1 MLSNKKFPGVIN
13 TIFNKCRCNIGKIV
27 KITRIFDSE
36 NRISSENLVQ
46 QKYMSENRK
55 TIL

>member
-1 MLSNKKFPGVIN
+1 MLYKKFPGVIN

-36 NRISSENLVQ
+36 NKISSGNLVQ